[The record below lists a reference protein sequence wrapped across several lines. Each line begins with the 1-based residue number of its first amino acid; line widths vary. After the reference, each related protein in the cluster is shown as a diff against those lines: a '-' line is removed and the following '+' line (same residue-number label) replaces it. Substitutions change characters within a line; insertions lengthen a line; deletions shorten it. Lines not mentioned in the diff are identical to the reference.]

1 MNIIILLLQSIQVLP
16 SMQGPQYYFECMVPH
31 FIYLFSNKFLRV
43 INFTI
48 FVRQYFAGYI
58 FCNFN
63 TQITQKGHQI
73 FTKSLNFLKFLDKL

>member
-16 SMQGPQYYFECMVPH
+16 SMQGPQI

-63 TQITQKGHQI
+63 TQIFQKGHQI

>member
-1 MNIIILLLQSIQVLP
+1 MNIIILLLQSIQLLP
-16 SMQGPQYYFECMVPH
+16 SMQGTQKYFECVVPH
-31 FIYLFSNKFLRV
+31 FIYLFSNKFLGV
-43 INFTI
+43 INFAI

-63 TQITQKGHQI
+63 TQIFQKGHQI

>member
-43 INFTI
+43 VNFTI

-58 FCNFN
+58 FLQFQYTNNSKRASNFY
-63 TQITQKGHQI
+63 K
-73 FTKSLNFLKFLDKL
+73 KSELFKISR